1 MPIQLVKELTE
12 LRRAILTM
20 GSAVEQRVDQAT
32 EALLQNRADLAR
44 AVREGDTE
52 IDQMDVDIE
61 AECLRILA
69 LSQPVA
75 ADLRLVL
82 AVFRINNELERI
94 GDEARGIAK
103 RVLDLSEAN
112 PLDIPP
118 VLRHMAQAAREMLGD
133 SLTALAQSNAS
144 LARSVRAAD
153 EQVDEYQKQMFAW
166 IQEEIPRHVDALR
179 AAIDLLSVA
188 RRFERIADLS
198 TNIAE
203 DVIFLIEGSQVRHA
217 RE

>member
-1 MPIQLVKELTE
+1 MPIQLAKELTE

-20 GSAVEQRVDQAT
+20 GSAVEQRVDQST
-32 EALLQNRADLAR
+32 EALLQNRADIAR
-44 AVREGDTE
+44 AVREGDRE

-75 ADLRLVL
+75 SDLRLVL

>member
-1 MPIQLVKELTE
+1 MPIQLAKELTE

-44 AVREGDTE
+44 AVREGDSE

-112 PLDIPP
+112 PLEIPS

-133 SLTALAQSNAS
+133 ALTALAQSNGS

-153 EQVDEYQKQMFAW
+153 QQVDEYQKQMFAW

>member
-1 MPIQLVKELTE
+1 MPIQLAKELTE

-20 GSAVEQRVDQAT
+20 GSAVEQRVDQSM

-44 AVREGDTE
+44 AVREGDRE

-133 SLTALAQSNAS
+133 ALTALAQSNAS

-153 EQVDEYQKQMFAW
+153 EQVDQYQKQMFAW

-217 RE
+217 HE